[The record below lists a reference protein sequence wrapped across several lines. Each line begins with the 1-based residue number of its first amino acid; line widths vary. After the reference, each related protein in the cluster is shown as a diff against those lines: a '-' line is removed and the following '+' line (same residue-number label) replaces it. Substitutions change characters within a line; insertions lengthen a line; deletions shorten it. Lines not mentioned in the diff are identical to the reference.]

1 VWYIF
6 NGASAR
12 WKLNDLQCLRFRL
25 ALAAMIQYFRGVA
38 GPRLRWLVYALV
50 ISAENAIAGT
60 APVAQSD
67 QHTNGR
73 YLGAIS
79 CSSSSCHGGAGDQ
92 HNQFIIWS
100 QRDFHRR
107 ASLILTNARSAR
119 IAETLHIDDAAAGA
133 RCTICHSPLKA
144 IAPARLVDRSE
155 RDSGVSCESC
165 HGPAEAW
172 LRSHT
177 RRDYTYPMR
186 VSAGMHD
193 LRSFYVRANT
203 CVACH
208 QTLDSDI
215 IAAGHPRL
223 VFELYTQTKTEPP
236 HWCDPLDSPVKSW
249 LTGQAVALR
258 ELTWKANRAAQQSDP
273 DAAAQTSAL
282 IWLLSRV
289 TSLDQSLPPIA
300 DTVGSATVQH
310 AADELARH
318 VSGRRF
324 EHEYSTKL
332 LQTLTSNA
340 SEFQITSFVPSD
352 VVFYRAKRL
361 ALACEALS
369 GSASSAQPGSA
380 EFNRIINDVSSPANF
395 NASAFAE
402 HVAAWRVATGV
413 IDRSGD
419 GAPK

>member
-1 VWYIF
+1 
-6 NGASAR
+6 
-12 WKLNDLQCLRFRL
+12 
-25 ALAAMIQYFRGVA
+25 MIQYFQRVA
-38 GPRLRWLVYALV
+38 SLRLRWLIYALV
-50 ISAENAIAGT
+50 ISAEKAIAGA
-60 APVAQSD
+60 APAAQSE

-73 YLGAIS
+73 YLGAMS

-92 HNQFIIWS
+92 HNQFITWS
-100 QRDFHRR
+100 QRDFHQR

-119 IAETLHIDDAAAGA
+119 IAETLGISNAATGA
-133 RCTICHSPLKA
+133 RCTICHSPLMA
-144 IAPARLVDRSE
+144 IPQARLVDKSE

-177 RRDYTYPMR
+177 RHDYTYRMR

-223 VFELYTQTKTEPP
+223 VFELCTQTKAEPP
-236 HWCDPLDSPVKSW
+236 HWRDPLDSPVRSW

-258 ELTWKANRAAQQSDP
+258 ELSWKGNRGAQQSDP

-282 IWLLSRV
+282 TWLLSKV
-289 TSLDQSLPPIA
+289 TSSDQSLPPITDA
-300 DTVGSATVQH
+300 VGSPTLQH

-324 EHEYSTKL
+324 DNEYAARVL
-332 LQTLTSNA
+332 RTLTA
-340 SEFQITSFVPSD
+340 TATEFRETSSVPSD
-352 VVFYRAKRL
+352 VLFYRAKRL

-369 GSASSAQPGSA
+369 DVAASAQPGSA
-380 EFNRIINDVSSPANF
+380 EFNRIINDVSSPVNF
-395 NASAFAE
+395 DASAFAE
-402 HVAAWRVATGV
+402 HVASWRVAAGV
-413 IDRSGD
+413 IERSGD